1 VRAPLRRGPITML
14 DNLTERLS
22 RVVKTLR
29 GEARLTDA
37 NIADALREVRLA
49 LLEADVALPVV
60 KDLIASIRDK
70 AQGEAVIG
78 SLTPGQALVGVV
90 ARELTAL
97 MGGAAEP
104 LNFAT
109 QPPAI
114 ILLAGLQGS
123 GKTTTAA
130 KLARLVKNEYK
141 KKVLLV
147 STDVYRPAAIEQ
159 LQTLASQIG
168 AEFFP
173 SAVGQQPVAIARAAL
188 AFARTHYHDALIVDT
203 AGRLAIDEA
212 MMKEI
217 AELHAALTPVETL
230 FIVDAMQGQDAVNTA
245 RAFKEAIPITGVIL
259 TKLDGDSRGGAAL
272 SVRHVTGA
280 PIKFAGVAE
289 KIDGLEPFHP
299 DRMASRILGMGDVLS
314 LIEEAH
320 RNVDIAE
327 AKKLAKKVK
336 TGKGFDL
343 DDYKSQIAQMR
354 KMGGISAML
363 DKLPAELARAAQNTT
378 VDEKKIA
385 RIEGI
390 INSMTRLERAKPE
403 LIKAS
408 RKRRIATGA
417 GVTVQ
422 EVNQLLNQFEQAQKM
437 MKMVSKGGI
446 QKMMRGMRGIIPGMR

>member
-1 VRAPLRRGPITML
+1 MSRERRGSASSAAAD
-14 DNLTERLS
+14 DNADDGDCNTYPCAGEGEE
-22 RVVKTLR
+22 VV
-29 GEARLTDA
+29 
-37 NIADALREVRLA
+37 
-49 LLEADVALPVV
+49 
-60 KDLIASIRDK
+60 
-70 AQGEAVIG
+70 G

-97 MGGAAEP
+97 MGGAGAP

-109 QPPAI
+109 QPPAV

-130 KLARLVKNEYK
+130 KLARLIKNEQK
-141 KKVLLV
+141 KKPLLV

-159 LQTLASQIG
+159 LQTLARQIG
-168 AEFFP
+168 ADFFP
-173 SAVGQQPVAIARAAL
+173 SSVGERPIAIAQAAL
-188 AFARTHYHDALIVDT
+188 THARTHYHDALIVDT
-203 AGRLAIDEA
+203 AGRLSIDEA

-217 AELHAALTPVETL
+217 ADLHAALHPIETL

-245 RAFKEAIPITGVIL
+245 RAFKETLPLTGVIL

-280 PIKFAGVAE
+280 PIKFAGVSE

-320 RNVDIAE
+320 RNVDIVE

-343 DDYKSQIAQMR
+343 DDYKAQIAQMR

-363 DKLPAELARAAQNTT
+363 DKLPAE
-378 VDEKKIA
+378 
-385 RIEGI
+385 
-390 INSMTRLERAKPE
+390 
-403 LIKAS
+403 
-408 RKRRIATGA
+408 
-417 GVTVQ
+417 
-422 EVNQLLNQFEQAQKM
+422 AQKAGQPLQQFVHTSIVDPNAYVEPGFPKDVM
-437 MKMVSKGGI
+437 PPNFGQVIKPADLDTLVKYLIQSSKGGG
-446 QKMMRGMRGIIPGMR
+446 K